1 MTRVNSVR
9 QSLYLK
15 YRPRRFQELV
25 GQEVVARTLRNA
37 IRERRLGHAYLF
49 TGIRGT
55 GKTSAAR
62 ILARAINC
70 EHPDEG
76 EPCGSCHACESIAAG
91 RSLDVIEIDAATN
104 RGIDEIRDLRERTQ
118 FLPSELRTKVYIID
132 EAHML
137 TTEAGNAFLKTLE
150 EPPEHACFILATTE
164 PQRLTETILSRC
176 QRFDFRRIPAAAM
189 AAHLTQICRQEGIEA
204 VPEVMALV
212 AEAGAGSLRDAESL
226 LDRLIGLDEGIL
238 ALDSV
243 RAALGMADPDAIGRL
258 VAGLRGGAL
267 AEAWAELRRLEG
279 AGVDP
284 RQLLRSLGA
293 QARERQWAAL
303 ANPAADPAGRFWL
316 DLMDAC
322 ARGGTELRRADDPWM
337 ALEVILLR
345 LASPTAVGASAAQP
359 ADAAPVTRS
368 SAKALPVEVP
378 TPSVLAS
385 PRQPMDAPSGLAPR
399 GAEAEP
405 GTPAAGPDP
414 APVAAPVTAA
424 TGDSAAADG
433 PARPAS
439 AVASWQARWPEVV
452 DWAQRNHPGP
462 FTALAR
468 ETTPVAMND
477 GTLTIEVRYQWHL
490 GKLREPQ
497 YRSLLE
503 QACRSVL
510 GEGISVDLRPT
521 GQGQP
526 APEDGGGERLVGGGA
541 LAAALKH
548 FPGSTVRKVEFRD
561 RR

>member
-1 MTRVNSVR
+1 VGERRRGCLNEEGCAIIGETLNAVR

-15 YRPRRFQELV
+15 YRPRRFEELV

-70 EHPDEG
+70 EQPEDG
-76 EPCGSCHACESIAAG
+76 EPCGRCHACESIAAG

-189 AAHLTQICRQEGIEA
+189 AAHLAHICRQEGVA
-204 VPEVMALV
+204 TSPEVMALI
-212 AEAGAGSLRDAESL
+212 AQAGAGSLRDAESL
-226 LDRLIGLDEGIL
+226 LDRLIGLDQGFL

-258 VAGLRGGAL
+258 LADLRGGDPAR
-267 AEAWAELRRLEG
+267 AWAELRRLEQ
-279 AGVDP
+279 AGVEP

-293 QARERQWAAL
+293 EARERQWAAL
-303 ANPAADPAGRFWL
+303 ATPGSLPEGHFWL
-316 DLMDAC
+316 DLMEAC
-322 ARGGTELRRADDPWM
+322 AGGASDLRRSDDPWM
-337 ALEVILLR
+337 ALEVILLK
-345 LASPTAVGASAAQP
+345 LASPP
-359 ADAAPVTRS
+359 
-368 SAKALPVEVP
+368 L
-378 TPSVLAS
+378 
-385 PRQPMDAPSGLAPR
+385 
-399 GAEAEP
+399 
-405 GTPAAGPDP
+405 
-414 APVAAPVTAA
+414 VAAPLAGRPEAPGGALSSPQRALPEPPAPPAV
-424 TGDSAAADG
+424 SAAAGSG
-433 PARPAS
+433 PQLEPSSAPPGRVEAPDQPPPAVE
-439 AVASWQARWPEVV
+439 AGPSWRARWPEVV

-468 ETTPVAMND
+468 ETTPVALND
-477 GTLTIEVRYQWHL
+477 GTLTIEVKYEWHL

-510 GEGISVDLRPT
+510 GEGIAVDLRPA
-521 GQGQP
+521 GRAAPAAEAG
-526 APEDGGGERLVGGGA
+526 APEPLVGGGA